1 LLSVGFIFFN
11 GVSGTGKTQI
21 SLMIEIGILSIY
33 LVYVYQMVY
42 RFGADVSM
50 VWTAEWIYGSLLSLL
65 SYIYLRTG
73 KWRKSRI

>member
-42 RFGADVSM
+42 CFGADVSM